1 MLVEVRTLGNRGCDR
16 EETPPSA
23 PDHTLASFTQSHKSF
38 IQTEATLSRTF
49 GKGVTGVETVAVV
62 SSRRLLGKPK
72 GKRGSGAN
80 KTY

>member
-1 MLVEVRTLGNRGCDR
+1 MLVEVRTVGNRGCDR

-72 GKRGSGAN
+72 GKIGSGAD